1 MIETQLVFKG
11 EYRFDLKRIESV
23 IIPYL
28 FNNDTSLILSVDA
41 KTSKNY
47 RSVGRIDQSI
57 IDYPKR
63 LVASSQVVRF
73 GNQIF
78 QFPQQGRFQ
87 LIFYP
92 NYYLQKTKI
101 SISKV
106 FEQQNA
112 DMDFQNIVVDNLERI
127 EQKINNL

>member
-28 FNNDTSLILSVDA
+28 FDNDTSLVVNVNA
-41 KTSKNY
+41 KSSRNY
-47 RSVGRIDQSI
+47 RSVGRIDQSV
-57 IDYPKR
+57 IDYPQR

-78 QFPQQGRFQ
+78 QFPEQGRFQ

-92 NYYLQKTKI
+92 NYYLEKTKI
-101 SISKV
+101 SISRV
-106 FEQQNA
+106 FEQQSA
-112 DMDFQNIVVDNLERI
+112 DVDFQNTVVDNLERI